1 MLDSFGSLS
10 RRGCL
15 KAVFVYYMVF
25 LIAFY
30 LFSMLLGNVGK
41 TEFTVMF
48 LVALIVCVNWSI
60 EKRCGGLE

>member
-1 MLDSFGSLS
+1 M
-10 RRGCL
+10 
-15 KAVFVYYMVF
+15 KAIFVYYMVF

-30 LFSMLLGNVGK
+30 LFSMLFGNVGK
-41 TEFTVMF
+41 TEFTIMF